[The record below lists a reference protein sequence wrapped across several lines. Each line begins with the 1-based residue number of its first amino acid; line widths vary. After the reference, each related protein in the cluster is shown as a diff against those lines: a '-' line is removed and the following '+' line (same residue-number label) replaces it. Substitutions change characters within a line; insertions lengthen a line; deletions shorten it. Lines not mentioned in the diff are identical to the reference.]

1 MLMVSPAGGNF
12 QKGWYHTM
20 NENILSK
27 RISELRRGAGY
38 TQEQLAARLGVSFQ
52 AVSKWE
58 NAQSCPDI
66 LLLPALADIFHVSID
81 SLFGRDAGLVP
92 TDRETA
98 PPEASSLPWPDDGA
112 FRFALFHGHEP
123 ILDEPTDP
131 LDPRRRVEFCWE
143 GPLHDLYSACSVS
156 CGDVSGSVRAEGDV
170 DCEGVLGH
178 VSAGGDVECVNE
190 EGNVNAGGDEDC
202 NDVEGSVSAGGDV
215 DCGDVGGSLSAGGD
229 VHCGSVG
236 GNLSAGGDVDCGPVG
251 GSVRAA
257 GDVDCGSVRGVTVED
272 DTKGRFVADIDID
285 FDQMGRD
292 FQDFG
297 KQLGDRISDMIS
309 RRFREKEGRNRNED
323 R

>member
-1 MLMVSPAGGNF
+1 
-12 QKGWYHTM
+12 M

-66 LLLPALADIFHVSID
+66 LLLPALANIFHVSID

-92 TDRETA
+92 AGRETA

-178 VSAGGDVECVNE
+178 VSAGGDVECVNV
-190 EGNVNAGGDEDC
+190 EGNVNAGGDVDC
-202 NDVEGSVSAGGDV
+202 NDVEGSV
-215 DCGDVGGSLSAGGD
+215 
-229 VHCGSVG
+229 
-236 GNLSAGGDVDCGPVG
+236 SAGGDVDCGPVG